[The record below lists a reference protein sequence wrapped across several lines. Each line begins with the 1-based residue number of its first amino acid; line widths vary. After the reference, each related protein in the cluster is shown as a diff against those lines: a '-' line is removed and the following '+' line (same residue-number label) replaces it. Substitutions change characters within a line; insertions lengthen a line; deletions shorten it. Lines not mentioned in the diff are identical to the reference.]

1 MAELSAV
8 QTLSMVILSEADW
21 FRLDKLFHK
30 VFGHSLDARL
40 ANYKYAGE
48 RGESLALVSEGADVV
63 AHCGMTFRQLL
74 VAGVPASGVQL
85 GDLMVAPNTRGALSR
100 RESPFYRVVA
110 GALKRLDAAAVK
122 PVLVFGFPSD
132 RAMRVGERLGLF
144 TEIDQIS
151 ELIWAASQETLE
163 AIAQPFPDKKFSDLV
178 DRLWQKMA
186 KDLMGA
192 IVGVRNGDY
201 FVRRY
206 FQHPVH
212 QYKVFVWRSRWLR
225 VPLGVFVLRSHGAM
239 IELVDWVAP
248 LDQGDAVIE
257 QACRAATC
265 MGGESLMT
273 WLTRSYAPRF
283 TSNASSCEV
292 TQFRIPACGQV
303 PSEWAASFKNRV
315 WLNAG
320 DTDYR

>member
-1 MAELSAV
+1 MVKPQSV
-8 QTLSMVILSEADW
+8 QTLSMVVLSEADW

-30 VFGHSLDARL
+30 IFGHSLDARL
-40 ANYKYAGE
+40 ANYKYAAE
-48 RGESLALVSEGADVV
+48 RGESLALVSEEADVV

-85 GDLMVAPNTRGALSR
+85 GDLMVAPNARSALSR
-100 RESPFYRVVA
+100 HESPFYRVVA
-110 GALKRLDAAAVK
+110 GALKRLDTAAVK

-144 TEIDQIS
+144 TEIDQIF
-151 ELIWAASQETLE
+151 ELIWPVSKNPLQ
-163 AIAQPFPDKKFSDLV
+163 AIEQPFPEKNFSDIV

-186 KDLMGA
+186 KDLIGA
-192 IVGVRNGDY
+192 IVGVRTGDY

-225 VPLGVFVLRSHGAM
+225 VPLGVFVLRSHGAI

-248 LDQGDAVIE
+248 LDQGNAVIE
-257 QACRAATC
+257 QACRAAAG
-265 MGGESLMT
+265 MGGERLMT
-273 WLTRSYAPRF
+273 WLTRSYASRF
-283 TSNASSCEV
+283 ASNASSCEV

-303 PSEWAASFKNRV
+303 PSEWVASFKNRV